1 MEFAKINPELT
12 DITCNGFTGYIIQW
26 GDTMVGDFSIKCKYR
41 DAILN
46 QIKKEINPSENDLML
61 MRDRLSKATSD
72 ELERTYEAFE
82 RFGVK
87 IVMDLVRSWK
97 IVFMRV
103 CKDGR

>member
-1 MEFAKINPELT
+1 
-12 DITCNGFTGYIIQW
+12 
-26 GDTMVGDFSIKCKYR
+26 MVGDFSIKCKYR

-61 MRDRLSKATSD
+61 MRDRLNKATPD

-87 IVMDLVRSWK
+87 IVMDLVRQWK
-97 IVFMRV
+97 IVFIW
-103 CKDGR
+103 KWGDYLETIWIYKFEDGT

>member
-1 MEFAKINPELT
+1 MTEDVSTK
-12 DITCNGFTGYIIQW
+12 Y
-26 GDTMVGDFSIKCKYR
+26 KYR

-46 QIKKEINPSENDLML
+46 QIKKEINQSENDLML

-87 IVMDLVRSWK
+87 IVMDLVR
-97 IVFMRV
+97 
-103 CKDGR
+103 

>member
-1 MEFAKINPELT
+1 MMTADVSTKF
-12 DITCNGFTGYIIQW
+12 
-26 GDTMVGDFSIKCKYR
+26 KYR
-41 DAILN
+41 EAILN

-87 IVMDLVRSWK
+87 IVMDLVRS
-97 IVFMRV
+97 
-103 CKDGR
+103 

>member
-1 MEFAKINPELT
+1 
-12 DITCNGFTGYIIQW
+12 
-26 GDTMVGDFSIKCKYR
+26 MVGDFSIKCKYR

-61 MRDRLSKATSD
+61 MRDRLNKATPD

-87 IVMDLVRSWK
+87 IVMDFVRQ
-97 IVFMRV
+97 
-103 CKDGR
+103 

>member
-1 MEFAKINPELT
+1 
-12 DITCNGFTGYIIQW
+12 
-26 GDTMVGDFSIKCKYR
+26 MVGDFSIKCKYI
-41 DAILN
+41 DVILN

-87 IVMDLVRSWK
+87 IVMDLVK
-97 IVFMRV
+97 
-103 CKDGR
+103 GL

>member
-1 MEFAKINPELT
+1 MTEDVST
-12 DITCNGFTGYIIQW
+12 
-26 GDTMVGDFSIKCKYR
+26 KCKYR

-61 MRDRLSKATSD
+61 MQDRLSKATYD

-87 IVMDLVRSWK
+87 IVMDLVR
-97 IVFMRV
+97 
-103 CKDGR
+103 